1 MALTN
6 AENQKRWRE
15 RRNALADALTGTP
28 KEIADGILRQ
38 LGAETAAK
46 VERALKARLRN
57 LRPDCPAC
65 HGTGFVK
72 LEVRTACNRPALP
85 GPVTMP
91 CGCDG
96 SMEVKPFSSP
106 PTPW

>member
-15 RRNALADALTGTP
+15 RRNALAEAGTP

-38 LGAETAAK
+38 LGAEKAAK
-46 VERALKARLRN
+46 VERALKARLRK
-57 LRPDCPAC
+57 LRPDCPNC
-65 HGTGFVK
+65 QGTGFVK
-72 LEVRTACNRPALP
+72 LEARTACNRPLGS
-85 GPVTMP
+85 GPITMP

-96 SMEVKPFSSP
+96 SEILPFSSP